1 MNTQDGDRWHLYN
14 IMCNYGDILPTKF
27 SCNPKKMLA
36 EIEPFADKWK
46 KFNPGKPHI
55 LRDGLS
61 VTSIDGGFDGND
73 LDSLKDVMERTGEIH
88 YEASYTTLTP
98 TYEASEEL
106 RSLVDPWKEWI
117 ARSHFI
123 RLPPGGYFPTHCDG
137 DRVNDPEVFRIIVP
151 VQNVNPPTFNFLMGG
166 GPTMEVIY
174 WNQGVAYFMNTHKP
188 HTLFNNSVS
197 TDSIWLIMNVKVCH
211 ESVLAQKF
219 AVYT

>member
-27 SCNPKKMLA
+27 SCDTNKIMA

-88 YEASYTTLTP
+88 YESSYTILTP
-98 TYEASEEL
+98 TYDASEEL
-106 RSLVDPWKEWI
+106 RRLIDPWKQWI

-123 RLPPGGYFPTHCDG
+123 RLPPGGFFPTHCDG
-137 DRVNDPEVFRIIVP
+137 DRVGDPEVFRIIVP
-151 VQNVNPPTFNFLMGG
+151 VKNVNPPTFHFLMGG

-174 WNQGVAYFMNTHKP
+174 WNQGTAYFMNTHKP

-211 ESVLAQKF
+211 ESVQAQKF